1 MNVQIFKLDVDVLQ
15 YRILT
20 LCDVKYSQSCR
31 LVRLLQNKSTCSQA
45 VFRKNVSQDSEMV
58 LLKCKVQNYVRL
70 GTLILAWLTMRT
82 NLIISAVEVGESA

>member
-15 YRILT
+15 YSILS
-20 LCDVKYSQSCR
+20 LCDVMHSQSYR
-31 LVRLLQNKSTCSQA
+31 YVRFLQNKKTCSQA

-70 GTLILAWLTMRT
+70 GTLILTWLTMRT